1 MPWLRQSTAATVK
14 LGPFVDETDGKTAE
28 TGLTISQA
36 DIRIS
41 KAGGAFAQSNN
52 STGATHDEN
61 GYYGIPLDTTDT
73 NTLGRLKVCVSESG
87 ALPVW
92 QEFVVMPAVVYD
104 SLVAGSDN
112 LQVDV
117 TQLAGV
123 TQSLTDLKDFAD
135 DGYDPSTNK
144 VQGVVLTDTVT
155 TYTGNTPQTGDTYA
169 RIGANGSGLTAL
181 GDTRLAELEAG
192 NLPTDIANVKSDTAA
207 ILDDT
212 GTSGVAL
219 PDGVITAAKIAANA
233 ITAAKIATD
242 AIDADA
248 LAADAVTEIQNGLAT
263 AAALAVVAGY
273 LDTEVAAI
281 KAKTDNLPASPAATG
296 DIPTLAQI
304 NAEVDTALAD
314 INLDHL
320 VKSAV
325 DTDFPTTVHL
335 NSVVGH
341 LADNGTAASFSRTTD
356 SLEAIRDRGDAAWL
370 TGGGVSGSNSVTFT
384 VRDSVSLTPLNDQAV
399 VIYAADGTTLVDA
412 KRTNASGQA
421 VFSLDSANYYYA
433 LPPSAGYSS
442 VSNTALTV
450 DGVET
455 VTVGKVAISSA
466 STAPGTRVVRCI
478 VRGADGELKSGV
490 VVSATLQS
498 DPSTVDQAVL
508 SRQKLTDTTDANGI
522 ADLTCITSDQFTNG
536 TGVYVFNVPNGV
548 RVESAVA
555 AGSGVVYLED
565 LVA

>member
-52 STGATHDEN
+52 SAGATHDEN
-61 GYYGIPLDTTDT
+61 GYYGVPLDTTDT

-87 ALPVW
+87 TLPVW
-92 QEFVVMPAVVYD
+92 QEFVVLPAVVYD

-112 LQVDV
+112 LQVDAV
-117 TQLAGV
+117 QLAGV

-135 DGYDPSTNK
+135 TGYDPATHK

-155 TYTGNTPQTGDTYA
+155 TLTGHTPQTGDAYA
-169 RIGANGSGLTAL
+169 RLGAP
-181 GDTRLAELEAG
+181 AG
-192 NLPTDIANVKSDTAA
+192 ASVSADVAGVKQDTAA

-212 GTSGVAL
+212 GSSGVVVASASKTGYTLSTAGILAIWDAATSAL
-219 PDGVITAAKIAANA
+219 TTVGSIGKLLVDR
-233 ITAAKIATD
+233 
-242 AIDADA
+242 IDATINSR
-248 LAADAVTEIQNGLAT
+248 LASASYTAPDNAGISVAATQAT
-263 AAALAVVAGY
+263 AAA
-273 LDTEVAAI
+273 T
-281 KAKTDNLPASPAATG
+281 S
-296 DIPTLAQI
+296 
-304 NAEVDTALAD
+304 
-314 INLDHL
+314 
-320 VKSAV
+320 
-325 DTDFPTTVHL
+325 
-335 NSVVGH
+335 
-341 LADNGTAASFSRTTD
+341 AASADSKGTTILARLGAWTGTGINNILGALRAIAAKAAALTPTDLSTGTGFDNTYD

-370 TGGGVSGSNSVTFT
+370 STSAAGSNAVTFT

-412 KRTNASGQA
+412 KRTNASGEA

-450 DGVET
+450 DGAET

-498 DPSTVDQAVL
+498 DPSTVDQAIL

-522 ADLTCITSDQFTNG
+522 ADLTCITSDQFTHG
-536 TGVYVFNVPNGV
+536 TGVYVFNAQGIV